1 MVTLHVA
8 TSLRNNADGFTVRWR
23 GQHPINCNTLR
34 YAFRQ
39 RQGLNEECVVKST
52 VCGITAQ
59 VSSMLFT
66 TLGFYSLRY
75 RRRFDPLVR
84 PFIF

>member
-8 TSLRNNADGFTVRWR
+8 TSLQNNANGFTVRRR

-39 RQGLNEECVVKST
+39 RQGLNEECVVKQT
-52 VCGITAQ
+52 R
-59 VSSMLFT
+59 LNLLYY
-66 TLGFYSLRY
+66 LGFYRLRY
-75 RRRFDPLVR
+75 RHRLHPLVR